1 VLGALLLLAVTT
13 GCYRYT
19 PIDPAAVRANEEVR
33 VRVTESAA
41 TRLVR
46 DFGVYTAQLDG
57 QFALEGT
64 DSASVAV
71 AIGRMYQGMALE
83 NARQTL
89 FLGRSEIVDVR
100 RRELS
105 RSRTAL
111 ATLGALAGFVA
122 LVQTVSQLGDE
133 NPPEDGPPPP
143 PPARRLYFTIPIR

>member
-1 VLGALLLLAVTT
+1 M

-19 PIDPAAVRANEEVR
+19 PVDPATVRANEEVR

-41 TRLVR
+41 QRLVS
-46 DFGVYTAQLDG
+46 DFGIFTAQLEG

-64 DSASVAV
+64 DSASVSV

-83 NARQTL
+83 NVRQTL

-105 RSRTAL
+105 RNRTAL
-111 ATLGALAGFVA
+111 AAVGALAGFVA
-122 LVQTVSQLGDE
+122 LVGTVTQLCDE
-133 NPPEDGPPPP
+133 NPPDDGPPPP

>member
-1 VLGALLLLAVTT
+1 M

-19 PIDPAAVRANEEVR
+19 PVDPATVRANEEVR

-41 TRLVR
+41 QRLVKN
-46 DFGVYTAQLDG
+46 FGIYTAQLEG

-64 DSASVAV
+64 DSASVSV

-83 NARQTL
+83 NVRQTL

-105 RSRTAL
+105 RNRTAL
-111 ATLGALAGFVA
+111 AAVGALAGFVA
-122 LVQTVSQLGDE
+122 LVGTVTQLGDE
-133 NPPEDGPPPP
+133 NPPDDGPPPP